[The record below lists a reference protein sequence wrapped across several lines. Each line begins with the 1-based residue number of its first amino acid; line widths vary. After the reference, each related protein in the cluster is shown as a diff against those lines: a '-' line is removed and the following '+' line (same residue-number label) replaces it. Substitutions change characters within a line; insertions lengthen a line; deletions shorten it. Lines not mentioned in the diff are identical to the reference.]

1 MKAELLA
8 GLGPVERQERETILR
23 GCAPGFQIIKDVL
36 EKRLKDKTT
45 KLLNRNYEVANW
57 TYEQADTIGEA
68 RALKELIELL
78 TLDREK
84 N

>member
-8 GLGPVERQERETILR
+8 GLGPVEKQERETILR
-23 GCAPGFQIIKDVL
+23 GCAPGFQIIKEVL
-36 EKRLKDKTT
+36 EKRLKEKTVR
-45 KLLNRNYEVANW
+45 LLDRNYEVTNW
-57 TYEQADTIGEA
+57 AQLQADQIGEI

-84 N
+84 T

>member
-8 GLGPVERQERETILR
+8 GLGPVEKQERETILR
-23 GCAPGFQIIKDVL
+23 GCAPGFQIIKEVL
-36 EKRLKDKTT
+36 EKRLKEKTAR
-45 KLLNRNYEVANW
+45 LLDRNYEVTNW
-57 TYEQADTIGEA
+57 AQLQADQIGEI

-84 N
+84 T